1 MFTRTFMFEKIDETS
16 LFDCME
22 PIELW
27 KEVNDCD
34 GTGVYVEIGMGEVAG
49 WKDAAEA

>member
-1 MFTRTFMFEKIDETS
+1 MFTRTFMSKIDETS

-22 PIELW
+22 PIGAL
-27 KEVNDCD
+27 KEVSDCD
-34 GTGVYVEIGMGEVAG
+34 GTGVYVEIGIGEVAG